1 MGFIGKQPTP
11 VPLTSNDITDGIIT
25 TSKIADDAVGNTKLD
40 LTANYAFTGTVT
52 GAETATP
59 VFRLEKNAQQ
69 TISTAT
75 STSVTWQTTVID
87 TNSIADLSNNRVNIT
102 AATAGRWFIGVGLYY
117 SGRAQRN
124 LLWIYKNGS
133 NVAGYEDA
141 VGSGNSGTYPTVFG
155 SSAIITVADGDNISV
170 ATYHNY
176 GSNLNIATGSNATWF
191 NGFRITTV

>member
-1 MGFIGKQPTP
+1 MA
-11 VPLTSNDITDGIIT
+11 LTKVKSAGVNLSD
-25 TSKIADDAVGNTKLD
+25 NF
-40 LTANYAFTGTVT
+40 AFTGTVT
-52 GAETATP
+52 GAETPVP

-69 TISTAT
+69 TISTGT
-75 STSVTWQTTVID
+75 TTNVTWQTTVID

-133 NVAGYEDA
+133 TVAAFEDA
-141 VGSGNSGTYPTVFG
+141 AGSGNSGTYPTVFG
-155 SSAIITVADGDNISV
+155 SSSIITVADGDNISV
-170 ATYHNY
+170 ATYHTY
-176 GSNLNIATGSNATWF
+176 GSNLNISTGSNATWF